1 MFQQNTDIEAL
12 EALQQRVSAAYTFQM
27 IQQLA
32 TAFMDRLGSESELL
46 STPSGSLL
54 STSTQLSLPL
64 GATNYTLKVKRP
76 IPFTQAEVRQ
86 ARLGAAVLA
95 TAPCFAE
102 DAQQQWVDSV
112 EADTKNSDGV
122 IAGGGEGTAV
132 FPKIDRVDQKTKQQL
147 SELDTLY
154 QATAMMTANLDQDF
168 VLHTVVSEMVRA
180 INVDSCTI
188 FVWDQTHQNL
198 TPVAHQNQAEM
209 LDNQNDVAQAS
220 SIGLRNIQH
229 LERFALVQRLFEMQ
243 IVCNLRTDEEN
254 DDEAVQ
260 LLEAGGLHSLLLVP
274 LIRRSKV
281 LGLLALGQQT
291 TPRHFTDD
299 ELRLT
304 QNLASQAAV
313 AIEHAYLFSQSQR
326 RVAELETL
334 HQIALRLNTPLRLS
348 DVLNTITESALKL
361 INASNLHIFLYDAQ
375 TGRFT
380 FGSALWRD
388 GRRHSAVK
396 EPRAEGL
403 TARVVQQGEPIVI
416 NRAGEHPLYQTSE
429 TKSWGIHSIAGFPL
443 RHNDLVIGAFT
454 VTYLFPH
461 TFNDDELLL
470 LNLLADQAAVAVNN
484 ARLFTRF
491 KRQLRDMSALVDMA
505 KQVTGKLELNS
516 ILQTTVQTLRGL
528 LNARASAI
536 TMLTD
541 SRQELVVEA
550 AAGVN
555 PEYLKA
561 RMRLDESV
569 SGQVVRSGQLVYIR
583 DTYEEPDFLFF
594 DDVVRSL
601 LTVPLMLRDRPVG
614 TLSVDSAQA
623 HAFSQSDVQLMMI
636 AAAQVSIAI
645 ANARMFEELERRAR
659 ELAEAYDELKE
670 SDRIKDELVQNLSH
684 ELRTPLTF
692 VKGYVD
698 LLMAGEM
705 GLLNGEQQEALLIVS
720 EKTNEITRL
729 IDDIITLQRIDA
741 GNLQLLP
748 QSLTDLIRTSVAG
761 HRLVANKKGLVIDHI
776 LPEDSPL
783 VPMDKGRVN
792 QVLDNLIGN
801 AIKFSPDGGV
811 ITVRMEDY
819 QDEVVVSV
827 ADEGIGLPLDK
838 IERIFDRFY
847 QIDGSSRRRFGGTGL
862 GLAIVKRI
870 VEAHNGR
877 IWVESEVNAGSVF
890 IFALPK

>member
-1 MFQQNTDIEAL
+1 MIMFSQ
-12 EALQQRVSAAYTFQM
+12 
-27 IQQLA
+27 
-32 TAFMDRLGSESELL
+32 
-46 STPSGSLL
+46 
-54 STSTQLSLPL
+54 
-64 GATNYTLKVKRP
+64 
-76 IPFTQAEVRQ
+76 
-86 ARLGAAVLA
+86 
-95 TAPCFAE
+95 
-102 DAQQQWVDSV
+102 
-112 EADTKNSDGV
+112 NSD
-122 IAGGGEGTAV
+122 
-132 FPKIDRVDQKTKQQL
+132 

-154 QATAMMTANLDQDF
+154 QATTMMTANLDQDF
-168 VLHTVVSEMVRA
+168 VLHTVVTEMVRA
-180 INVDSCTI
+180 VNVDSCTI
-188 FVWDQTHQNL
+188 FVWNESHQKL
-198 TPVAHQNQAEM
+198 IPVAQQNQAGV
-209 LDNQNDVAQAS
+209 LANQ
-220 SIGLRNIQH
+220 IGSAGTDSTDLYTIQD
-229 LERFALVQRLFEMQ
+229 LERLPVVQRIFDTQML
-243 IVCNLRTDEEN
+243 CNLRVDDDSCNEEN
-254 DDEAVQ
+254 VL
-260 LLEAGGLHSLLLVP
+260 LLESSGMQSLLLVP
-274 LIRRSKV
+274 LVRRGNV
-281 LGLLALGQQT
+281 LGLLVLGQQS
-291 TPRHFTDD
+291 TPRRFTDR
-299 ELRLT
+299 ELHLT

-313 AIEHAYLFSQSQR
+313 AIEHAHLFSQAQR
-326 RVAELETL
+326 RVTELEAL
-334 HQIALRLNTPLRLS
+334 HEIALRLNTPLKLS
-348 DVLNTITESALKL
+348 AVLDTITESALRL
-361 INASNLHIFLYDAQ
+361 INASNLHIFLYDPQ
-375 TGRFT
+375 TERFT

-403 TARVVQQGEPIVI
+403 TATVVRQGKPVVI
-416 NRAGEHPLYQTSE
+416 NNAADHPIYTVPQA
-429 TKSWGIHSIAGFPL
+429 KAWGIHAIAGFPL
-443 RHNDLVIGAFT
+443 RHNDQIIGAFT

-461 TFNDDELLL
+461 AFSDDELLL

-505 KQVTGKLELNS
+505 KQITGKLDLNS

-569 SGQVVRSGQLVYIR
+569 SGQVVRTGQLVYIR

-601 LTVPLMLRDRPVG
+601 LAVPLMLRDQPVG
-614 TLSVDSAQA
+614 TLSVDSAKA

-645 ANARMFEELERRAR
+645 ANARLFGELGRRAS
-659 ELAEAYDELKE
+659 ELTEAYDELKE
-670 SDRIKDELVQNLSH
+670 SDRLKDELVQNLSH

-705 GLLNGEQQEALLIVS
+705 GLLNNEQQEALLIVS
-720 EKTNEITRL
+720 DKTNEITRL
-729 IDDIITLQRIDA
+729 IDDIITLQRIDT

-748 QSLTDLIRTSVAG
+748 QSLTELIRTSVAG
-761 HRLVANKKGLVIDHI
+761 HRLVANKKGLVIEYV
-776 LPEDSPL
+776 LPESSAV

-801 AIKFSPDGGV
+801 AIKFSPDGGMIV
-811 ITVRMEDY
+811 VNLEEY
-819 QDEVVVSV
+819 KDEVLVSIT
-827 ADEGIGLPLDK
+827 DQGIGLPPDK
-838 IERIFDRFY
+838 QERIFDRFY

-877 IWVESEVNAGSVF
+877 IWVESAVDQGSVF
-890 IFALPK
+890 NFTLPK